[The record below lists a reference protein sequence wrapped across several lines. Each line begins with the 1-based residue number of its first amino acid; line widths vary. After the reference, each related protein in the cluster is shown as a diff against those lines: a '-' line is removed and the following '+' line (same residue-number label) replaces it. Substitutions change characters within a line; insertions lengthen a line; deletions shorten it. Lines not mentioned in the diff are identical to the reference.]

1 VRRVGLELRAAYGK
15 VAPVGLYATRVN
27 APCDILAQ
35 KQALRVAMRTL
46 RAGIDANARAAAA
59 TAVAGTGL
67 AFLAPLRRGTV
78 VSAFAPLPDELRIW
92 PLLRRLVR
100 ERFVLALPV
109 MQGKRRPLIFRAWKA
124 GDAMHR
130 RVWGIAEPKPD
141 KPVLEPDIVLAPL
154 LAFDHSGW
162 RLGYGGGYY
171 DRTLGAL
178 RARKPIIAVGVAY
191 DQQAVDA
198 VPHLDYDQRLD
209 WVLTPSGALR
219 CAGT

>member
-1 VRRVGLELRAAYGK
+1 VAGGIWE
-15 VAPVGLYATRVN
+15 VAPVGPYASRVN

-35 KQALRVAMRTL
+35 KQALRLFMRAR
-46 RAGIDANARAAAA
+46 RAGIDARQRNAAAM
-59 TAVAGTGL
+59 AVAARGL
-67 AFLAPLRRGTV
+67 AFLEPLRRDTV

-92 PLLRRLVR
+92 PLLRRLQR
-100 ERFVLALPV
+100 AQFALALPV
-109 MQGKRRPLIFRAWKA
+109 MQGKERPLLFRAWKA

-130 RVWGIAEPKPD
+130 RVWGIAEPQPD
-141 KPVLEPDIVLAPL
+141 KPLREPDIVIAPL
-154 LAFDHSGW
+154 LAFDASGW

-171 DRTLGAL
+171 DRTLRAL

-198 VPHLDYDQRLD
+198 VPHLDYDERLD
-209 WVLTPSGALR
+209 WVLTPSSALR